1 MGDYLNPIQMQMM
14 GQNQMQINPV
24 GVKTGGA
31 SFGGETQRTGQN
43 PFMQEMAQV
52 SDIGFGKKAGF
63 ENGLGGT
70 STPVDANGRFCKTWI
85 A

>member
-1 MGDYLNPIQMQMM
+1 MGDFLNPIQMQAM
-14 GQNQMQINPV
+14 GQNQMQINPI
-24 GVKTGGA
+24 GIKTGGA
-31 SFGGETQRTGQN
+31 SFGGAQRTGQN
-43 PFMQEMAQV
+43 PFAQEMAQV

-70 STPVDANGRFCKTWI
+70 NQPVDANGRLCKTWI